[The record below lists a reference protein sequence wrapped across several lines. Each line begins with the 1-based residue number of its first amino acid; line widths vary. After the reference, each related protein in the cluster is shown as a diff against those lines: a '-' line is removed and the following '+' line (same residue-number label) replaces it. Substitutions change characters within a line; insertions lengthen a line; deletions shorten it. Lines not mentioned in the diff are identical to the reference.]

1 MQASYILTDKVKKE
15 LASLR
20 VHISQG
26 CLSNI
31 PAQAG
36 TNRNETLHRCI
47 NPFFRRC
54 RMGIPLA
61 VALLTILFHH
71 HNCKSGSVSSI
82 LSARASYNQD
92 IATADHHTRFR
103 QKTQSPYINSWI
115 FGPHSYCSLPLVNPN
130 ELTEVHLSPD
140 IEHIVSISD
149 IFETVQSAIHLH
161 HLSRNLYSVS
171 NRSPLLNQRMIPFM
185 ASVTCLCTVLC
196 QNMKNTRMI
205 QWAHGAFSC
214 TLFRETAIVV
224 FMLLLSAPW

>member
-1 MQASYILTDKVKKE
+1 
-15 LASLR
+15 
-20 VHISQG
+20 
-26 CLSNI
+26 
-31 PAQAG
+31 
-36 TNRNETLHRCI
+36 
-47 NPFFRRC
+47 
-54 RMGIPLA
+54 MGIPLA
-61 VALLTILFHH
+61 VALLTILFHR

-82 LSARASYNQD
+82 LSARATYNQD
-92 IATADHHTRFR
+92 IATADHHTRFGIL

-185 ASVTCLCTVLC
+185 ASVTCLFESVDSPVSEYEEHQKRLTDTVGSWGFQLHPVPGDGNC
-196 QNMKNTRMI
+196 CFY
-205 QWAHGAFSC
+205 ALAFSIHAQRQE
-214 TLFRETAIVV
+214 LEMRLPQIFVG
-224 FMLLLSAPW
+224 LLKALLMQHTILGV